1 MAGVRIQIRADT
13 RRLRQALNRLANAAA
28 DPRPALEDIGE
39 ALLQSTYNR
48 FGPQEAPDG
57 TPWAPLS
64 PKYQARKPQHKDRI
78 LLLSGNLR
86 DNLRWQL
93 LDAHTLAVGTN
104 EIYGATHQLG
114 DTSRNIP
121 ARPFL
126 GLSPADESTA
136 LDIFRRH
143 LDAALDS
150 RS

>member
-1 MAGVRIQIRADT
+1 MAGVRIHVREKHI
-13 RRLRQALNRLANAAA
+13 RQALNRLAAAAA
-28 DPRPALEDIGE
+28 DPRPALEELGE
-39 ALLQSTYNR
+39 VLLQSTYDR
-48 FGPQEAPDG
+48 FGPQQAPDG
-57 TPWAPLS
+57 SPWAPLS
-64 PKYQARKPQHKDRI
+64 PKYRARKPRHKDRI